1 MHQSIAST
9 LRSCLSFVA
18 TVLLLVVALTGCGE
32 DDSQRNAGGDAGSDT
47 SAKRRVSIAAASDL
61 KFALDDVITAFKSR
75 EPNIDVQVA
84 YGSSG
89 NFFSQLSNN
98 APFDVFLSAD
108 IEYPRKLIAAGLG
121 LKETEFLYGI
131 GQIVVWVPNS
141 STIDVEK
148 LGIRAL
154 TQAGVEKVAIAN
166 PQHAP
171 YGRAAEAAMRKL
183 GVYEAVADR
192 LVLGENISQTAQ
204 FVESGAADVGVIA
217 LSLALAPSMRAKG
230 RYWSVPVDAYPRLEQ
245 GGVVL
250 SWAQD
255 RAAATSFIAYL
266 NGSEGR
272 STLREYGFIMP
283 GE

>member
-18 TVLLLVVALTGCGE
+18 TVLLLVVAPAGCGE
-32 DDSQRNAGGDAGSDT
+32 DDAQRNAGGDAGSDT

-61 KFALDDVITAFKSR
+61 KFALDDVIAAFKSR

-108 IEYPRKLIAAGLG
+108 IEYPRKLIAAGLA